1 MPLKKKKEAA
11 AEGAPAWMVTY
22 GDMVTLL
29 LTFFVLLL
37 AMSEVK
43 QDQKML
49 DFMQAVKEAF
59 GYSGGARHLPTE
71 EVLAPKNIDLMR
83 VLVVPVHPEN
93 MGHTDDEGPQ
103 GKRERVTVIRPG
115 NHYQPGARFQ
125 FPELS
130 AELSH
135 TEMTRLADYARQLRG
150 YTTLIE
156 VRGHC
161 SKRPV
166 DGTPF
171 ADHMDLAIRRA
182 RTVATSLIEHGVS
195 AQRILVVGAG
205 TTQPITR
212 SSPDAGDRQ
221 RNDVVELLQI
231 DQTMDQFQ
239 P

>member
-1 MPLKKKKEAA
+1 LAVGKKKEAA

-43 QDQKML
+43 KDQQML

-59 GYSGGARHLPTE
+59 GYHGGAQHLPTD
-71 EVLAPKNIDLMR
+71 EVLVPKNINAMR
-83 VLVVPVHPEN
+83 VLVVPVQPEN
-93 MGHTDDEGPQ
+93 LGHTQDEGPQ

-130 AELSH
+130 AELPD
-135 TEMTRLADYARQLRG
+135 TEKTRLADYARQLRG
-150 YTTLIE
+150 YTTIIE

-166 DGTPF
+166 DGTRF
-171 ADHMDLAIRRA
+171 VDHMELTIERA
-182 RTVATSLIEHGVS
+182 RTVASLLIEHGVNP
-195 AQRILVVGAG
+195 QRIHVVGAG

-212 SSPDAGDRQ
+212 SSPEAGERQ
-221 RNDVVELLQI
+221 RNDVVELLQV
-231 DQTMDQFQ
+231 DQTVNQFQ